1 MGLSLS
7 NFFMFVRL
15 LFLLSLFSLLSAG
28 SFSSVQPLCHDD
40 ERFALL
46 QFKKSFIINQ
56 YASHY
61 GHSASSKVSSW
72 IQSFDCC
79 TWDGVQ
85 CDENTGHV
93 TSLDLS
99 SSYLYG
105 SINSS
110 STLFQLV
117 HLLRLNL
124 SHNDFNHSEIPVGVR
139 RLSKLTYL
147 DLSSS
152 VLSGQIPSEILQL
165 TKLVS
170 LNLSFNRLTL
180 HKPGLRSIAEKLTNL
195 EELVLTEV
203 NISSTVPNIL
213 ANLSSLTT
221 IFLKDCGLRGEFPIG
236 IFQLPNLKSLS
247 VRFNPNLTGHV
258 PEFNRSSPLE
268 ILRLSGTSFSGK
280 LPDSVGIL
288 RSLYHLD
295 VRGCNFSG
303 PIPPSFGNLTE
314 LTYLDLSNNNFSRGT
329 LSWVGK
335 QTKLTDLY
343 LYASNLYGDIP
354 FSLRNLTQLTS
365 LDLCCNELT
374 GPISSWLAN
383 LTQLE
388 SLKLHENKLHGPIPT
403 SISNL
408 MNLQI
413 LDLFFNHL
421 SGAVEFDLFRK
432 LNSLFHLQLSS
443 NNLSLLIDPSTNA
456 TLQKFKVLGLGSCDL
471 SDFPDFLRNQDQLE
485 VLLLD
490 QNKIHG
496 RIPEWISNLSKD
508 TLVLL
513 DLSRNFLTGFDQ
525 TLDVLPWT
533 SLQSLHLEHN
543 KLQGSLPIPPPSI
556 FEYTINNNMLSGE
569 ISPMICNLSSLS
581 HLDLSFNNLSGFLP
595 HCLGNMNN
603 LSILNLRHNEFQ
615 GIIPQ
620 IFMEG
625 SKLRMISLN
634 QNHFQGPLPRSLAYC
649 TRLEFLDIGNNNVS
663 DRFPSWMGILPE
675 LRVLILHSNRF
686 HGVIGKPQTNFGFQK
701 LHVVDLSNNNFTGR
715 LPFEYFQIWKAMQSF
730 DVGRLTYMQ
739 VIGKTSNGWSSL
751 YSYSMTLTNKGT
763 ERKYWK
769 IQEFLVAIDL
779 SSNRF
784 EGEIPKIVG
793 NLKALHMLNLS
804 NNVLTGYIQSSL
816 VNLTNL
822 ESLDLSQNMLFGEIP
837 PQLVELT
844 FLAFLNVSC
853 NHLTGPI
860 PQGKQFATFANS
872 SFDGNAGLCGSPL
885 SKKCANFEVPPLPP
899 SNFEEN
905 QGTESPFEFDW
916 KVVVMGYGCGF
927 IVGVFVGQIMVK
939 RKYDWFR
946 KTFTIGHP
954 TRRRVNWRRRL
965 N

>member
-1 MGLSLS
+1 
-7 NFFMFVRL
+7 MFVRL

-56 YASHY
+56 SASHY
-61 GHSASSKVSSW
+61 GHSAASKVSLW
-72 IQSFDCC
+72 IQSSDCC

-124 SHNDFNHSEIPVGVR
+124 SDNDFNHSEIPVGVR

-203 NISSTVPNIL
+203 NISSTVPYIL

-268 ILRLSGTSFSGK
+268 VLGLSGTSFCGK
-280 LPDSVGIL
+280 LPDSIGIL
-288 RSLYHLD
+288 RSLYFLN
-295 VRGCNFSG
+295 VAGCNFSG

-314 LTYLDLSNNNFSRGT
+314 LTYLDLSKNNFIRGT

-335 QTKLTDLY
+335 QTKLTY
-343 LYASNLYGDIP
+343 LSLDASNLYGDIP

-365 LDLCCNELT
+365 LGLCCNELT
-374 GPISSWLAN
+374 GPIPSWLAN

-388 SLKLHENKLHGPIPT
+388 YLWVFENKLHGPIPT
-403 SISNL
+403 SISDL
-408 MNLQI
+408 MNLQS
-413 LDLFFNHL
+413 LDLFSNHL

-432 LNSLFHLQLSS
+432 LNSLFYLQLSD

-485 VLLLD
+485 VLLLHL
-490 QNKIHG
+490 NKIHG
-496 RIPEWISNLSKD
+496 RIPKWISNLSKD
-508 TLVLL
+508 TLVYL
-513 DLSRNFLTGFDQ
+513 DLSSNFLT
-525 TLDVLPWT
+525 
-533 SLQSLHLEHN
+533 
-543 KLQGSLPIPPPSI
+543 
-556 FEYTINNNMLSGE
+556 
-569 ISPMICNLSSLS
+569 
-581 HLDLSFNNLSGFLP
+581 
-595 HCLGNMNN
+595 GNMNN
-603 LSILNLRHNEFQ
+603 LSILNLGHNEFQ

-701 LHVVDLSNNNFTGR
+701 LHVVDLSNNNFTGI

-730 DVGRLTYMQ
+730 DVGRLMYMQ
-739 VIGKTSNGWSSL
+739 EIGRTSNGWSFP
-751 YSYSMTLTNKGT
+751 YSYPMTLTNKGT
-763 ERKYWK
+763 EREYWK
-769 IQEFLVAIDL
+769 IQEFLVVIDL

-793 NLKALHMLNLS
+793 NLIALHMLNLS
-804 NNVLTGYIQSSL
+804 NNVLTGQIQSSL

-822 ESLDLSQNMLFGEIP
+822 ESLDLSQNMLVGEIP

-860 PQGKQFATFANS
+860 PQGKQFVTFANS

-885 SKKCANFEVPPLPP
+885 SKKCANFEDPPLPP

-927 IVGVFVGQIMVK
+927 IFGVFVGQIMVK

-954 TRRRVNWRRRL
+954 ARRRVNWRRRL

>member
-1 MGLSLS
+1 
-7 NFFMFVRL
+7 MFVRL

-56 YASHY
+56 SASHY
-61 GHSASSKVSSW
+61 GHSAASKVSLW
-72 IQSFDCC
+72 IQSSDCC

-124 SHNDFNHSEIPVGVR
+124 SDNDFNHSEIPVGVR

-203 NISSTVPNIL
+203 NISSTVPYIL

-268 ILRLSGTSFSGK
+268 VLGLSGTSFCGK
-280 LPDSVGIL
+280 LPDSIGIL
-288 RSLYHLD
+288 RSLYFLN
-295 VRGCNFSG
+295 VAGCNFSG

-314 LTYLDLSNNNFSRGT
+314 LTYLDLSKNNFIRGT
-329 LSWVGK
+329 LSWV
-335 QTKLTDLY
+335 
-343 LYASNLYGDIP
+343 
-354 FSLRNLTQLTS
+354 
-365 LDLCCNELT
+365 
-374 GPISSWLAN
+374 
-383 LTQLE
+383 
-388 SLKLHENKLHGPIPT
+388 
-403 SISNL
+403 
-408 MNLQI
+408 
-413 LDLFFNHL
+413 
-421 SGAVEFDLFRK
+421 
-432 LNSLFHLQLSS
+432 
-443 NNLSLLIDPSTNA
+443 
-456 TLQKFKVLGLGSCDL
+456 
-471 SDFPDFLRNQDQLE
+471 
-485 VLLLD
+485 
-490 QNKIHG
+490 
-496 RIPEWISNLSKD
+496 
-508 TLVLL
+508 
-513 DLSRNFLTGFDQ
+513 GFDQ

-533 SLQSLHLEHN
+533 SLQSLYLGSN
-543 KLQGSLPIPPPSI
+543 KLQGSLPIPPPFI
-556 FEYTINNNMLSGE
+556 FDYTININMLSGE

-603 LSILNLRHNEFQ
+603 LSILNLGHNEFQ

-701 LHVVDLSNNNFTGR
+701 LHVVDLSNNNFTGI

-730 DVGRLTYMQ
+730 DVGRLMYMQ
-739 VIGKTSNGWSSL
+739 EIGRTSNGWSFP
-751 YSYSMTLTNKGT
+751 YSYPMTLTNKGT
-763 ERKYWK
+763 EREYWK
-769 IQEFLVAIDL
+769 IQEFLVVIDL

-793 NLKALHMLNLS
+793 NLIALHMLNLS
-804 NNVLTGYIQSSL
+804 NNVLTGQIQSSL

-822 ESLDLSQNMLFGEIP
+822 ESLDLSQNMLVGEIP

-860 PQGKQFATFANS
+860 PQGKQFVTFANS

-885 SKKCANFEVPPLPP
+885 SKKCANFEDPPLPP

-927 IVGVFVGQIMVK
+927 IFGVFVGQIMVK

-954 TRRRVNWRRRL
+954 ARRRVNWRRRL